1 MLQNRIKQLDK
12 KLIGFISNTG
22 EALILLAESLVY
34 IFTFSFKKYPLLLKI
49 RDIGV
54 GSIPIVGLI
63 SLFVGM
69 VLALQIQDELGRL
82 GARSLVAK
90 IVCVS
95 MLRELG
101 PIFASLMMVGRI
113 GARFT
118 AEIGSMQVTEQI
130 RALRALNINP
140 ISFLVV
146 PRGLALA
153 ICLPAL
159 VLIADFT
166 GILGGY
172 GIAVFHKNISSSAYI
187 AATLDAFELKDLF
200 SGLLKAE
207 VFAVIIAVVGCFK
220 GLTTVGGTE
229 GVGRFTTN
237 SVVTASTLILIS
249 DFFLTKLFILVL

>member
-200 SGLLKAE
+200 SGVLKAE
-207 VFAVIIAVVGCFK
+207 VFAVIIAVVGGFK

-249 DFFLTKLFILVL
+249 DFFLTKLFSLIV

>member
-1 MLQNRIKQLDK
+1 MFQNRIKQIDK
-12 KLIGFISNTG
+12 KLMGYISNTG
-22 EALILLAESLVY
+22 EALILLAESLFH
-34 IFTFSFKKYPLLLKI
+34 IFKLSFKKYRLLLKI

-54 GSIPIVGLI
+54 ESIPIVGLI

-69 VLALQIQDELGRL
+69 VLALQIQDELGKL
-82 GARSLVAK
+82 GAQPLVAN

-140 ISFLVV
+140 IPFLVV
-146 PRGLALA
+146 PRGLALV

-172 GIAVFHKNISSSAYI
+172 GIAVFHKNISSSAYL
-187 AATLDAFELKDLF
+187 AATLEAFELKDLF
-200 SGLLKAE
+200 TGLFKAGF
-207 VFAVIIAVVGCFK
+207 FAVIIAVVGCYK

-229 GVGRFTTN
+229 GVGRYTTN